1 MNTKYL
7 RLFLFTIFS
16 YAFSVGSNAAPI
28 SVGSIL
34 LDTNN
39 FASSAALSASTTGTG
54 ANITDD
60 LLSTYVRG
68 SDNTSSVTLSF
79 NSNVFN
85 GDGAD
90 LALFFIDVANFS
102 LSIGNQ
108 TVSYSSTQLYDP
120 NNKAFGVT
128 IGSNVFSL
136 TAAQIDL
143 SDFGFTSADILGDMT
158 VNLGS
163 RQSILSL
170 ASGMNV
176 TTVPLPGAFFLLL
189 SGLAGFGLLG
199 RRKR

>member
-7 RLFLFTIFS
+7 RLFCYT
-16 YAFSVGSNAAPI
+16 FSVSTNAAPI

-39 FASSAALSASTTGTG
+39 FASSATLSASTTGTG

-90 LALFFIDVANFS
+90 LALFFIDVADFS

-108 TVSYSSTQLYDP
+108 TVSYSSTQLFDP

-128 IGSNVFSL
+128 IGGNVFSL

-163 RQSILSL
+163 RQTILSL

-189 SGLAGFGLLG
+189 SGLAGFGLLS
-199 RRKR
+199 RRKI